1 MIEKQT
7 TTKPSPGSAI
17 QDPSRR
23 RTEIYMRADQHSEHF
38 KLRGDAEEDLQS
50 IEKLHDT
57 KTDERVNELIAANAA
72 TQATVAAMA
81 DDNSNIKACL
91 LSYCECK
98 RHKMKRQQKQKLST
112 VLN

>member
-7 TTKPSPGSAI
+7 TIKPSPESSI

-72 TQATVAAMA
+72 TQATVPLWL
-81 DDNSNIKACL
+81 KTT
-91 LSYCECK
+91 
-98 RHKMKRQQKQKLST
+98 QT
-112 VLN
+112 